1 MDKLSAMSKI
11 NDSRS
16 YGQGA
21 QGEPDAPIATKVSFL
36 QRLRYNFDNSLSKP
50 GAFVGY
56 VFIAIII
63 LAFAMTAVQGAIAAV
78 AALNEPLDPATYFFV
93 FWESFTKILGIGST
107 AAWGAQIVNTFYW
120 AIGIAISGAVIGFIS
135 AQIIRAVAKLQ
146 EGKSAVIESGHTL
159 ILGWSNRVFPILS
172 ELAIANE
179 NVRKPRVVI
188 FAGAT
193 RALMD
198 AEIRSRV
205 PNLGKLKVITRTGD
219 PTNPEDLKR
228 ANVSSAKSIII
239 LDADESGDAT
249 IVSTVLAVKSVNANP
264 ATRIIAE
271 LDDENTAEAITSAT
285 NGQVIAVRSQN
296 VIARVTAQA
305 SRQPGLAAVT
315 LDLLDFAGDEIYISA
330 IPQLVGKTYGDA
342 LLAFKQASVIGLVD
356 ADGYAE
362 INPSTNAKI
371 SAKTK
376 VIAIAEDD
384 DKIVY
389 SGLRDDLKRK
399 KVAPTTTKKTPEHL
413 LFIGWSSMGRAVVSE
428 LAQFLPKGSTV
439 HIVAEARHV
448 DPEELTGLNFGKNI
462 KITHASV
469 TGDIDDLIDAASA
482 KKYNEVVILGYR
494 EAISEAEADSQTMLT
509 MLQMNQLF
517 EAKGNGVEP
526 TRLVAEILDSRKA
539 ELARVAAVDD
549 MVVSDNL
556 AALLIAQV
564 SENPALAP
572 VFDDLFDA
580 DGASISVNPIEIYAK
595 VGQTIEFAELVA
607 IGRAHGESVIGYR
620 TLEGSKSQAS
630 SGVKLNP
637 AKNSRF
643 TPAKGDGLIV
653 VGDLR

>member
-1 MDKLSAMSKI
+1 MPKT
-11 NDSRS
+11 NNSRS

-21 QGEPDAPIATKVSFL
+21 QGEPEAPKANKVNFL
-36 QRLRYNFDNSLSKP
+36 KRLRYNFDNSLSKP

-63 LAFAMTAVQGAIAAV
+63 LAFVMTAVQGAIAAV

-107 AAWGAQIVNTFYW
+107 AAWGAQIINTIYW

-135 AQIIRAVAKLQ
+135 AQIIRAVTKLQ

-188 FAGAT
+188 FASAT
-193 RALMD
+193 RALME

-205 PNLGKLKVITRTGD
+205 PNLGKLRVITRTGD
-219 PTNPEDLKR
+219 STNPEDLKR

-239 LDADESGDAT
+239 LDADETGDAT

-264 ATRIIAE
+264 KTRIIAE
-271 LDDENTAEAITSAT
+271 LDDEHTAEAITSAT

-315 LDLLDFAGDEIYISA
+315 LDLLDFAGDEIYITA
-330 IPQLVGKTYGDA
+330 IPELVGKTYADA
-342 LLAFKQASVIGLVD
+342 LLAFNQASVIGLVD
-356 ADGYAE
+356 ANGVSQ
-362 INPSTNAKI
+362 INPSSTTKI
-371 SAKTK
+371 LAGTK
-376 VIAIAEDD
+376 VIAIAQDD

-389 SGLRDDLKRK
+389 TGIREDLKNK
-399 KVAPTTTKKTPEHL
+399 KVSTAAFKKAPEHL
-413 LFIGWSSMGRAVVSE
+413 LFIGWSSMGRAVVRE

-439 HIVAEARHV
+439 HIVAESRHV
-448 DPEELTGLNFGKNI
+448 ALEELKGLKFGTNI
-462 KITHASV
+462 KVTHASV
-469 TGDIDDLIDAASA
+469 SGDIDELIEAASA
-482 KKYNEVVILGYR
+482 KRYNEIVILGYR
-494 EAISEAEADSQTMLT
+494 EAISVAEADSQTMLT
-509 MLQMNQLF
+509 MLQMNQIF
-517 EAKGNGVEP
+517 EATNNRVEP

-564 SENPALAP
+564 SENPDLAK

-580 DGASISVNPIEIYAK
+580 DSASLSVKPIDTYTKVGNPIEY
-595 VGQTIEFAELVA
+595 AELVA

-620 TLEGSKSQAS
+620 TLEGSKNQAS

-637 AKNSRF
+637 IKSMMF

-653 VGDLR
+653 VGDHR

>member
-1 MDKLSAMSKI
+1 MPKTEQ
-11 NDSRS
+11 SRS

-21 QGEPDAPIATKVSFL
+21 KGEPDAPKSNRVSL
-36 QRLRYNFDNSLSKP
+36 LKRIRYNFDNSLSNP
-50 GAFVGY
+50 AAFVGY

-63 LAFAMTAVQGAIAAV
+63 LAFIMTAVQGAIATV
-78 AALNEPLDPATYFFV
+78 TALNEPLDSATYFFV
-93 FWESFTKILGIGST
+93 FWDAFTKILGIGST
-107 AAWGAQIVNTFYW
+107 AAWGAQIVNTIYW
-120 AIGIAISGAVIGFIS
+120 AIGIAITGAVIGFIS

-188 FAGAT
+188 FAAVT
-193 RALMD
+193 RSQMD
-198 AEIRSRV
+198 SEIRSRV

-239 LDADESGDAT
+239 LDADESGDST
-249 IVSTVLAVKSVNANP
+249 IVSTVLAVKAVNANP
-264 ATRIIAE
+264 AIRIVAE
-271 LDDENTAEAITSAT
+271 LDDAHTADAITSAT
-285 NGQVIAVRSQN
+285 SNQVIAIRSQE

-315 LDLLDFAGDEIYISA
+315 LDLLDFAGDEIYVSA
-330 IPQLVGKTYGDA
+330 ISQLEGKTYADA
-342 LLAFKQASVIGLVD
+342 LLAFNQASVIGLVD
-356 ADGYAE
+356 AGGKVQL
-362 INPSTNAKI
+362 NPSPNTKIASGAKI
-371 SAKTK
+371 
-376 VIAIAEDD
+376 IAIAEDD
-384 DKIVY
+384 DKIIYTGV
-389 SGLRDDLKRK
+389 REDLKSK
-399 KVAPTTTKKTPEHL
+399 KVSTAASAKKEPEHL

-428 LAQFLPKGSTV
+428 LARFLPKGSTV
-439 HIVAEARHV
+439 HIVAESRHV
-448 DPEELTGLNFGKNI
+448 DPAELKGLNFGTNLKVSYS
-462 KITHASV
+462 SV
-469 TGDIDDLIDAASA
+469 SGDIDELIAAASA

-509 MLQMNQLF
+509 MLQMNQIF
-517 EAKGNGVEP
+517 EAKNNRVEP

-564 SENPALAP
+564 SDNPALDK

-580 DGASISVNPIEIYAK
+580 DSASLSVNPIELYAK
-595 VGQTIEFAELVA
+595 VGKPIEYAELVA
-607 IGRAHGESVIGYR
+607 VGRAHGESVIGYR
-620 TLEGSKSQAS
+620 TLEGSKNQAS

-637 AKNSRF
+637 IKSATF